1 MSLIRVV
8 RMTFRP
14 EEVPAFLENF
24 EAHKILIRNFPG
36 CRHLELWQDENQKNI
51 FVTYSHWE
59 SEAALNQ
66 YRDSQLFK
74 SVWSFTKTLFSEKPQ
89 AWSTKK
95 LQEVGAWV
103 CRKSFLYSYLH
114 PHSERNGWCTCPDG
128 GIGRRVG
135 LKHQWGYTR
144 AGSTPALGTKACSDA
159 SLFCFIGLATFS
171 TATT

>member
-1 MSLIRVV
+1 MNLIRVV

-14 EEVPAFLENF
+14 EEVTAFLENF

-36 CRHLELWQDENQKNI
+36 CQHLELWQDENQKNI

-95 LQEVGAWV
+95 IQEVGA
-103 CRKSFLYSYLH
+103 
-114 PHSERNGWCTCPDG
+114 
-128 GIGRRVG
+128 
-135 LKHQWGYTR
+135 
-144 AGSTPALGTKACSDA
+144 
-159 SLFCFIGLATFS
+159 
-171 TATT
+171 

>member
-8 RMTFRP
+8 RMTFRT
-14 EEVPAFLENF
+14 EEVPAFLKNF
-24 EAHKILIRNFPG
+24 EANKILIRNFPG

-95 LQEVGAWV
+95 LQEVGA
-103 CRKSFLYSYLH
+103 
-114 PHSERNGWCTCPDG
+114 
-128 GIGRRVG
+128 
-135 LKHQWGYTR
+135 
-144 AGSTPALGTKACSDA
+144 
-159 SLFCFIGLATFS
+159 
-171 TATT
+171 

>member
-24 EAHKILIRNFPG
+24 EKHKILIRNFPG

-95 LQEVGAWV
+95 LQEV
-103 CRKSFLYSYLH
+103 H
-114 PHSERNGWCTCPDG
+114 P
-128 GIGRRVG
+128 
-135 LKHQWGYTR
+135 
-144 AGSTPALGTKACSDA
+144 
-159 SLFCFIGLATFS
+159 
-171 TATT
+171 

>member
-8 RMTFRP
+8 RMTFRT
-14 EEVPAFLENF
+14 EEVPAFLKNF

-66 YRDSQLFK
+66 YRDSELFK
-74 SVWSFTKTLFSEKPQ
+74 SVWAYTKALFSEKPQ

-95 LQEVGAWV
+95 LQEV
-103 CRKSFLYSYLH
+103 
-114 PHSERNGWCTCPDG
+114 EE
-128 GIGRRVG
+128 
-135 LKHQWGYTR
+135 
-144 AGSTPALGTKACSDA
+144 
-159 SLFCFIGLATFS
+159 
-171 TATT
+171 